1 MCRSLGQSD
10 DSGQQD
16 SQKQH
21 NGYVYAHH
29 SGDQHG
35 HIGHQLQKS
44 DALQAVE
51 HPAGE
56 GAVFIPQRLPAVPLT
71 EPGGKKQDDCN
82 FGNLRGL
89 ELHAQVQ
96 PPAGAVVFPA
106 QRSKDQQQKN
116 DAENQ
121 GRHRHPPEGLVVDL
135 GDHIHHCHAHR
146 SKHGLA
152 LDVIQGVGHLA
163 VIVSR
168 GIGGREHHNQAD
180 AQQDHHQHQ
189 KGQIH
194 GPEGQLLF
202 YRQVAFGFSGHGIPP
217 LRWGEG

>member
-1 MCRSLGQSD
+1 MPL
-10 DSGQQD
+10 QQN
-16 SQKQH
+16 QH
-21 NGYVYAHH
+21 QH
-29 SGDQHG
+29 SSQHG
-35 HIGHQLQKS
+35 HIGHQLQKP
-44 DALQAVE
+44 DAFQAVE
-51 HPAGE
+51 HTPCKS
-56 GAVFIPQRLPAVPLT
+56 AVFVPQRFSAVSLT
-71 EPGGKKQDDCN
+71 EPGSKKQDHRD
-82 FGNLRGL
+82 FGDLRGL

-96 PPAGAVVFPA
+96 PPAGTVVFPA

-121 GRHRHPPEGLVVDL
+121 GRHRHPPEVLVVDL
-135 GDHIHHCHAHR
+135 GDHIHDYHAHR

-163 VIVSR
+163 VIVGR

-194 GPEGQLLF
+194 GPAGQLLF